1 MVENDV
7 KQEILKLYYEEHKRP
22 VDIAPIINKSPQY
35 VSKVLKG
42 HPKYEE
48 EKQIRSKIK
57 HNNYLERK
65 KKNRQLRAEI
75 LKAKENYELEYL
87 RYLQFQHSIE
97 MSKKYLV

>member
-1 MVENDV
+1 MYFEKEFNCAS
-7 KQEILKLYYEEHKRP
+7 IAEELG
-22 VDIAPIINKSPQY
+22 ISPQY

-42 HPKYEE
+42 HPKYEK
-48 EKQIRSKIK
+48 EKQIRSEIK
-57 HNNYLERK
+57 YKNYLKRK

-87 RYLQFQHSIE
+87 RHLQFQHSIE